1 MNSLS
6 NSIVNNSS
14 KLSGIWT
21 GKTVVQIVWHFSI
34 SWHTHKKMDWQTIQ
48 KFIKE
53 MELNQEIL
61 INSPHIHAG
70 ETRGGP
76 CYLRTHPW
84 LWVRKQMQWRYERA
98 QKLRAKA
105 AIKTQTKYTLRQ
117 RILLETKRHVNNDF
131 IYLFIY
137 LLSFV
142 FLGPNL
148 LHMEVPGL
156 GVESEL

>member
-1 MNSLS
+1 
-6 NSIVNNSS
+6 
-14 KLSGIWT
+14 
-21 GKTVVQIVWHFSI
+21 
-34 SWHTHKKMDWQTIQ
+34 
-48 KFIKE
+48 
-53 MELNQEIL
+53 
-61 INSPHIHAG
+61 
-70 ETRGGP
+70 
-76 CYLRTHPW
+76 
-84 LWVRKQMQWRYERA
+84 MQWRYERA